1 MGIGRFCL
9 RPPPT
14 LTPAAAAALEAP
26 LVARGEAT
34 TRDGGAFVTLAHAM
48 AWGPRSTN
56 HNPAFHASYSCAL
69 RQLASAR
76 GRDDKY

>member
-1 MGIGRFCL
+1 LGIGRFCL

-34 TRDGGAFVTLAHAM
+34 TRDGGAFVTL
-48 AWGPRSTN
+48 S
-56 HNPAFHASYSCAL
+56 
-69 RQLASAR
+69 
-76 GRDDKY
+76 